1 MILNNFIL
9 EACATRDLKKV
20 GKTWDQKIFKKFKQ
34 VISGERKRKM
44 NVVIKFDKSSFCF
57 EYLTLMKNMIF
68 VVNFSD
74 WGWFDPSVE
83 QICPGGWAKD

>member
-9 EACATRDLKKV
+9 EASATQDLKKV

-68 VVNFSD
+68 IVNFSD

-83 QICPGGWAKD
+83 QICPGGWA